1 MHVSRPKYGLLLFL
15 CLALTNFLSAQTHWE
30 SLVKNG
36 DTYKY
41 LRASANPASN
51 WYTNTFND
59 ATWTS
64 AKSSI
69 GFGYDDSTNIAVC
82 RAVYLRRKF
91 TVTDITVIK
100 KLFFE
105 IDYDDAFVAYLNG
118 VEIARSA
125 NIIPVNPGYNA
136 YLNPGRA
143 AQMPL
148 GKRPER
154 FMVRNINLI
163 KGENQL
169 AVQVINLSDTSSTLT
184 ARAWL
189 QAEILGTANSYSNP
203 PTWFIVPPV
212 LTESNLPI
220 LTIATNGQA
229 ISALSKITAT
239 MGIVDNG
246 SGVVNHMTDTCRG
259 YNGFIG
265 IKKRGESSLYFAKNN
280 YGIETR
286 NALGNNLNVSLLN
299 LSPENDWVLSGPYSD
314 KSLVRNALS
323 FHLAKAAKNWNP
335 RTRFCELILNGK
347 YEGVYLLME
356 KIKKDSNRV
365 DIADLLPADI
375 SGDELTGGYILRVDK
390 DDLTGQYFKTSVTY
404 GGVAGKNY
412 QFFEPEVNKL
422 APIQQTYMQ
431 YQMQAFENALTSPA
445 FADPD
450 QGYQK
455 FIDAGSFVDYLLLNE
470 LAMDVDN
477 FKYSTY
483 CYKEKDSK
491 GGKIFAGP
499 IWDDDLGYGNANF
512 WMYGSTGSGWLYDYS
527 KNDRLFWWKRL
538 MEETYFKNLVLTRWT
553 SLRLG
558 RWSNERLIA
567 DIDSMVNCMGSAVE
581 RNYTQWP
588 VLGVH
593 VWPNV
598 FVGDTY
604 VSDLNYLK
612 SWLISRLS
620 WMDSNLTGNLLQPVS
635 EISVVDAE
643 GKTLTLKLTQD
654 YFNKK
659 KLTNKHFNWADD
671 AAGPEID
678 TVLYQ
683 NASQAQVLLKTSV
696 LASTVTEGLALKVD
710 KDVLNSFSN
719 LTSNR
724 LLLNGLESPDYRK
737 QTQVFYRF
745 GILNIRT
752 QNPEMLDQ
760 ELMLFNMMG
769 QRMGTYQLE
778 KRQIQEISVPLS
790 AGHYML
796 RLHYEQVPVTINL
809 SVR

>member
-1 MHVSRPKYGLLLFL
+1 MCLLKPKIILFIGLFF
-15 CLALTNFLSAQTHWE
+15 AGTMQAQTHWE
-30 SLVKNG
+30 SIVKNG

-41 LRASANPASN
+41 IRATANPASN
-51 WYTNTFND
+51 WYTSAFSD

-69 GFGYDDSTNIAVC
+69 GFGYDDSTKIAVC

-91 TVTDITVIK
+91 TVTDINVIK
-100 KLFFE
+100 NLLFE

-169 AVQVINLSDTSSTLT
+169 AIQVINLSDTSSTLT

-189 QAEILGTANSYSNP
+189 QAEIQGTTISYSRP
-203 PTWFIVPPV
+203 PTWFIAPPV
-212 LTESNLPI
+212 LTESDLPI
-220 LTIATNGQA
+220 LSINTNKQV
-229 ISALSKITAT
+229 ITNVSKITAT
-239 MGIVDNG
+239 LGVVDNG
-246 SGVVNHMTDTCRG
+246 PGIKNNVTDTCLG
-259 YNGFIG
+259 YNGLIG

-286 NALGNNLNVSLLN
+286 DALGNNLNVSLLN
-299 LSPENDWVLSGPYSD
+299 LPPENDWVLNGPYSD
-314 KSLVRNALS
+314 KSLIRNALS
-323 FHLAKAAKNWNP
+323 FHLAKVAKNWNP
-335 RTRFCELILNGK
+335 RTRFCELMLNGK

-356 KIKKDSNRV
+356 KIKKDSSRV

-404 GGVAGKNY
+404 GGMPAKNY

-422 APIQQTYMQ
+422 APIQQLYIQ

-445 FADPD
+445 FADPE

-455 FIDAGSFVDYLLLNE
+455 FIDASSFVDYLLLNE

-491 GGKIFAGP
+491 GGKFFAGP

-512 WMYGSTGSGWLYDYS
+512 WMYGSSGSGWMYNYVN
-527 KNDRLFWWKRL
+527 NDRLFWWKRL
-538 MEETYFKNLVLTRWT
+538 MEDSYFSDLVYTRWT
-553 SLRLG
+553 SLREG
-558 RWSNERLIA
+558 RWSNERLIS
-567 DIDSMVNCMGSAVE
+567 DMDSMVVTMGSAVE

-612 SWLISRLS
+612 SWLLNRLN
-620 WMDSNLTGNLLQPVS
+620 WMDDNLSGTLLQPIAD
-635 EISVVDAE
+635 ISVSDSE

-659 KLTNKHFNWADD
+659 KLTNKHFKWADD

-696 LASTVTEGLALKVD
+696 FASTLKDGLALKVD

-719 LTSNR
+719 LISNR
-724 LLLNGLESPDYRK
+724 LSVSGLDFIDFRK
-737 QTQVFYRF
+737 QTQAYYRS
-745 GILNIRT
+745 GILNFRT
-752 QNPEMLDQ
+752 QHPEALDK
-760 ELMLFNMMG
+760 ELILFNLLG
-769 QRMGTYQLE
+769 QRVGTYQLD
-778 KRQIQEISVPLS
+778 KSQIQEIPVLLPVGNYL
-790 AGHYML
+790 L
-796 RLHYEQVPVTINL
+796 KLHYNRIPVTL
-809 SVR
+809 HLTVH

>member
-1 MHVSRPKYGLLLFL
+1 MRMYSLKANIVLFS
-15 CLALTNFLSAQTHWE
+15 FLFFTGMLHAQTHWE

-41 LRASANPASN
+41 LRASSNPTSN
-51 WYTNTFND
+51 WITSSFND
-59 ATWTS
+59 ATWIS

-69 GFGYDDSTNIAVC
+69 GFGYDDSTKIAIC

-91 TVTDITVIK
+91 TVTDINVIK
-100 KLFFE
+100 NLLFE

-154 FMVRNINLI
+154 FMVRNNNLI

-169 AVQVINLSDTSSTLT
+169 AIQVINLSDTSSTLT
-184 ARAWL
+184 ARVWL
-189 QAEILGTANSYSNP
+189 QAEIQGTVLSYTKP
-203 PTWFIVPPV
+203 PTWFIAPPV
-212 LTESNLPI
+212 LSESELPI
-220 LTIATNGQA
+220 FSINTNGRVITNISK
-229 ISALSKITAT
+229 ISATL
-239 MGIVDNG
+239 GIVNNG
-246 SGVVNHMTDTCRG
+246 PGNLNHITDTCHG

-286 NALGNNLNVSLLN
+286 DALGNNLNVPLLN
-299 LSPENDWVLSGPYSD
+299 LPSENDWVLNGPYSD

-323 FHLAKAAKNWNP
+323 FHLAQVAKNWNP
-335 RTRFCELILNGK
+335 RTRFCELLLNGK

-356 KIKKDSNRV
+356 KIKKDSSRV
-365 DIADLLPADI
+365 DIADLLPTDL

-404 GGVAGKNY
+404 GGIPAKNY
-412 QFFEPEVNKL
+412 QFFEPEVNYL
-422 APIQQTYMQ
+422 ALIQQTYIQ
-431 YQMQAFENALTSPA
+431 FQMQAFENALTSPA

-491 GGKIFAGP
+491 SGKIFAGP

-512 WMYGSTGSGWLYDYS
+512 WMYGSTGSGWIYNYD
-527 KNDRLFWWKRL
+527 KNERLFWWKRL
-538 MEETYFKNLVLTRWT
+538 LEDDYFKNLVLTRWT
-553 SLRLG
+553 SLREG
-558 RWSNERLIA
+558 RWSNERLFA
-567 DIDSMVNCMGSAVE
+567 DVDSMVTSMGAAVD

-612 SWLISRLS
+612 GWLTNRLR
-620 WMDSNLTGNLLQPVS
+620 WMDTNLTGTILQPTS
-635 EISVVDAE
+635 EISVQDDE
-643 GKTLTLKLTQD
+643 GKILLLKLNQE

-659 KLTNKHFNWADD
+659 KLTNKHFKWADNAD
-671 AAGPEID
+671 GPEID

-683 NASQAQVLLKTSV
+683 NASQAQVVLKTSV
-696 LASTVTEGLALKVD
+696 YSAIISLALKVD
-710 KDVLNSFSN
+710 KDVLNGFSS
-719 LTSNR
+719 LTSN
-724 LLLNGLESPDYRK
+724 LMVLNGLEQADFSM
-737 QTQVFYRF
+737 QTAAFYQA
-745 GILNIRT
+745 GVLNLHTQHPEALEQSLTIYNIL
-752 QNPEMLDQ
+752 
-760 ELMLFNMMG
+760 G
-769 QRMGTYQLE
+769 QKVGTYQLE
-778 KRQIQEISVPLS
+778 KSQIQTVPVQL
-790 AGHYML
+790 AVGHYLL
-796 RLHYEQVPVTINL
+796 RLYFNQVPVTL
-809 SVR
+809 KLTVR